1 MRREII
7 ERINSI
13 DDERY
18 IAILIMRNLAS
29 LAGYEVTSRI
39 WLKDKRN

>member
-1 MRREII
+1 MREKGVP
-7 ERINSI
+7 NPGNL